1 MNNSKG
7 KGEEIAI
14 TVTTVLCVVNVL
26 YYLWFSITS
35 VAFTSIIQDS
45 DHLEFQVV
53 RHVAAIVACLL
64 FVFAGSRGLARI
76 GWADFAVGAI
86 SLFADLL
93 VLVALPGEAESAATF
108 FYAAITGFVDGWL
121 VYRMGYINARYLRPH
136 AAVVVTVIIV
146 MGYLFGRLVFGSQV
160 NGYAIVFASAIPLVC
175 FLLLAM
181 IQGRFAPFD
190 YHLPGMRGDQLRFFL
205 LPLVAGLLAT
215 AVHVGGVGDL
225 WGSSTTA
232 FGSQF
237 LPVHLAVSLLFC
249 GLLYGVAKL
258 SIQGRRAFVIVPFAL
273 VLVSAI
279 SFVPHFEDVTVLAV
293 GIDCFLEVMLCG
305 LVAWSRFLFFFHCRE
320 RLAFFLA
327 FQFLIMRLTTLLI
340 LVITPIAGRTALVV
354 MALMLVGLY
363 LVCVLFGEA
372 DSGRTDGNRAL
383 DDGEN
388 GIPTDAVEGMG
399 PGAPEHRFEEIANH
413 ANLSK
418 REQEISLLLL
428 EGRNVPFIQKHLF
441 ISEGTVRTHITHIY
455 KKLNVANRQE
465 FIDVFRS

>member
-1 MNNSKG
+1 MQRENWCSTGCFSWGMIPLMNNSKG
-7 KGEEIAI
+7 KREEIAI

-53 RHVAAIVACLL
+53 RHVAAIVVCLL

-93 VLVALPGEAESAATF
+93 VLVALPGEAESAAAF

-225 WGSSTTA
+225 WG
-232 FGSQF
+232 
-237 LPVHLAVSLLFC
+237 V
-249 GLLYGVAKL
+249 
-258 SIQGRRAFVIVPFAL
+258 
-273 VLVSAI
+273 
-279 SFVPHFEDVTVLAV
+279 
-293 GIDCFLEVMLCG
+293 
-305 LVAWSRFLFFFHCRE
+305 
-320 RLAFFLA
+320 
-327 FQFLIMRLTTLLI
+327 
-340 LVITPIAGRTALVV
+340 
-354 MALMLVGLY
+354 
-363 LVCVLFGEA
+363 
-372 DSGRTDGNRAL
+372 N
-383 DDGEN
+383 
-388 GIPTDAVEGMG
+388 
-399 PGAPEHRFEEIANH
+399 
-413 ANLSK
+413 
-418 REQEISLLLL
+418 
-428 EGRNVPFIQKHLF
+428 
-441 ISEGTVRTHITHIY
+441 
-455 KKLNVANRQE
+455 
-465 FIDVFRS
+465 

>member
-7 KGEEIAI
+7 KREEVAI

-76 GWADFAVGAI
+76 GWADFAVRRNLAFRRPFGFGG
-86 SLFADLL
+86 SSRGGRR
-93 VLVALPGEAESAATF
+93 VAATF

-160 NGYAIVFASAIPLVC
+160 NGYAIVFARVPSRWFAFC
-175 FLLLAM
+175 SWRS

-320 RLAFFLA
+320 RLAFFS
-327 FQFLIMRLTTLLI
+327 
-340 LVITPIAGRTALVV
+340 
-354 MALMLVGLY
+354 GLSVSNY
-363 LVCVLFGEA
+363 EANDAA
-372 DSGRTDGNRAL
+372 DSGYYTDCGAHSA
-383 DDGEN
+383 GCN
-388 GIPTDAVEGMG
+388 GADARGTL
-399 PGAPEHRFEEIANH
+399 PGLCA
-413 ANLSK
+413 
-418 REQEISLLLL
+418 
-428 EGRNVPFIQKHLF
+428 
-441 ISEGTVRTHITHIY
+441 
-455 KKLNVANRQE
+455 
-465 FIDVFRS
+465 FR